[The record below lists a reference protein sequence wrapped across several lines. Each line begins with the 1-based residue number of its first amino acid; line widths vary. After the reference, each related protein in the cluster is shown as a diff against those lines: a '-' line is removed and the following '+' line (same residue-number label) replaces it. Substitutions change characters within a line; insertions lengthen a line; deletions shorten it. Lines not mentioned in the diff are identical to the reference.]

1 MGKIR
6 RKRDKKFFFQ
16 NEINQE
22 DFIKG
27 AEKYDIP
34 EDHRGSFLLAY
45 NVNERN
51 GKENEPSSCST
62 CNLTNHITKRNFS
75 FSPERR
81 KVDLN
86 SCKPDSVNHP
96 RCYGMAL

>member
-6 RKRDKKFFFQ
+6 RKRDKIFFFQ

-34 EDHRGSFLLAY
+34 EDHRGSFLLA
-45 NVNERN
+45 
-51 GKENEPSSCST
+51 
-62 CNLTNHITKRNFS
+62 
-75 FSPERR
+75 
-81 KVDLN
+81 
-86 SCKPDSVNHP
+86 
-96 RCYGMAL
+96 

>member
-6 RKRDKKFFFQ
+6 RKRDRNFFFR

-34 EDHRGSFLLAY
+34 EDHRELFLLA
-45 NVNERN
+45 
-51 GKENEPSSCST
+51 
-62 CNLTNHITKRNFS
+62 
-75 FSPERR
+75 
-81 KVDLN
+81 
-86 SCKPDSVNHP
+86 
-96 RCYGMAL
+96 